1 MGCGSS
7 NKTHPEE
14 EVAAQDIQNRN
25 NNNKNNNGIRNFG
38 PNFDN
43 GSNDNSYNSTSSSS
57 TAAHNRNVSVS
68 MSLGSTNSFGSPSR
82 RATIRQ
88 NQWKKG
94 ELIGAGAYGRV
105 FMGMNELTGGLIA
118 IKEMVFTQDNEKEMK
133 SLQREVSLMRKFA
146 HPNIVAYLGT
156 EVGDANTLYIFTEWV
171 PGGSLQSLLKKF
183 GRFKESVVQN
193 YTLQMLKGLKY
204 LHENGVV
211 HRDIKGSN
219 ILVDDRGNVKL
230 CDFGASKQVTGGN
243 NNLGGQTI
251 QGDNLSLKGT
261 PYFMA
266 PEVITQTG
274 HGRKADVWSL
284 GCTVLQMST
293 GQPPWKALN
302 FGNISALMYHIAN
315 TAEAPPMPDDM
326 SPELRSFLNSCFLR
340 NPLTRPSINELLQH
354 PFVQGVGDPKSWE
367 QTINGGTTAEL
378 LEEMLA
384 NTPSPLKIR
393 RSGNR
398 LSHTNSSNSSNNNNN
413 LDDSNG
419 GGVLTNSGAVLSD
432 MSLSHDFQ
440 DEEEEDVD
448 WGQFTLGEQVS
459 HDVIKEHLIKQ
470 ASLER
475 SMGSELGTPLNSP
488 RNNNKP
494 SSGNKNP
501 YARGQDKIPNNNTTT
516 SDDSEYASTEGKDII
531 TPLVKLDNI
540 NDNSMNSE
548 DDPLKNSWVE
558 SQNRVINTSSAIQDR
573 NEMLKHEQQEKEQK
587 IAQQRRWEEELEA
600 ERIYQ
605 EEQRLKKLREA
616 QN

>member
-7 NKTHPEE
+7 KTHPEE
-14 EVAAQDIQNRN
+14 ALSPQGMKNTNLMNGAQ
-25 NNNKNNNGIRNFG
+25 GIRNFG

-43 GSNDNSYNSTSSSS
+43 NNNSLNSTTSSS
-57 TAAHNRNVSVS
+57 TNAGHNRNVSVS
-68 MSLGSTNSFGSPSR
+68 MSIGSTSSFGSPSR

-105 FMGMNELTGGLIA
+105 FMGLNELTGGLIA

-133 SLQREVSLMRKFA
+133 ALQREVSLMRKFS

-193 YTLQMLKGLKY
+193 YTVQMLNGLKY

-230 CDFGASKQVTGGN
+230 CDFGASKQVTGGGG
-243 NNLGGQTI
+243 LGGGMQQTI

-266 PEVITQTG
+266 PEVINQTG

-284 GCTVLQMST
+284 GCTVLQMAT

-302 FGNISALMYHIAN
+302 FENISALMFHIAQTN
-315 TAEAPPMPDDM
+315 EAPPMPDDM
-326 SPELRSFLNSCFLR
+326 SQELRSFLNSCFLR
-340 NPLTRPSINELLQH
+340 NPIARPSISELLEH

-384 NTPSPLKIR
+384 NTPSPLKRR
-393 RSGNR
+393 RSQN
-398 LSHTNSSNSSNNNNN
+398 SSISNTNSSSGNFNNTKQGDESN
-413 LDDSNG
+413 
-419 GGVLTNSGAVLSD
+419 GVLTSSAAVLSD
-432 MSLSHDFQ
+432 MSLSHDFN
-440 DEEEEDVD
+440 DDEEDVD
-448 WGQFTLGEQVS
+448 WGQFTLGEQAS
-459 HDVIKEHLIKQ
+459 HEAINDHLMKQ

-475 SMGSELGTPLNSP
+475 SMGSELGTPANSP
-488 RNNNKP
+488 RNGSKNR
-494 SSGNKNP
+494 SNP
-501 YARGQDKIPNNNTTT
+501 YARGQDRLANHFDN
-516 SDDSEYASTEGKDII
+516 SETAELAKNESKDVI
-531 TPLVKLDNI
+531 TPLVKVGDGKNTTI
-540 NDNSMNSE
+540 DSSG

-573 NEMLKHEQQEKEQK
+573 EEMLKYKRQEKEQK
-587 IAQQRRWEEELEA
+587 EAAQRKWEEELEA
-600 ERIYQ
+600 ERRYQ
-605 EEQRLKKLREA
+605 EEQRLKKLRES
-616 QN
+616 QR

>member
-1 MGCGSS
+1 MGCGGS
-7 NKTHPEE
+7 KQTHPEE
-14 EVAAQDIQNRN
+14 AVAAQDIQNR
-25 NNNKNNNGIRNFG
+25 KKGDNNGTRNLG

-43 GSNDNSYNSTSSSS
+43 SNNNSLNSISSSS
-57 TAAHNRNVSVS
+57 AAGHNRNVSVS
-68 MSLGSTNSFGSPSR
+68 MSLGSTSSFGSPSR

-118 IKEMVFTQDNEKEMK
+118 IKEMVFTQDNESEMQA
-133 SLQREVSLMRKFA
+133 LQREVSLMRKFA

-193 YTLQMLKGLKY
+193 YTLQMLNGLKY

-230 CDFGASKQVTGGN
+230 CDFGASKQVTGGGN
-243 NNLGGQTI
+243 NSNNLGNQTI

-340 NPLTRPSINELLQH
+340 NPITRPSITELLKH

-384 NTPSPLKIR
+384 NTPSPLKKR
-393 RSGNR
+393 RS
-398 LSHTNSSNSSNNNNN
+398 TNSNNNSSSSKKP
-413 LDDSNG
+413 LDESNG
-419 GGVLTNSGAVLSD
+419 MLTSSAAVLSD
-432 MSLSHDFQ
+432 MSLSHDFK
-440 DEEEEDVD
+440 DEDDEEDVD

-475 SMGSELGTPLNSP
+475 SMGSELGTPINSP
-488 RNNNKP
+488 RNNM
-494 SSGNKNP
+494 KNP
-501 YARGQDKIPNNNTTT
+501 YARGQDKLPMRVHTDETNSSMENNET
-516 SDDSEYASTEGKDII
+516 KDVI
-531 TPLVKLDNI
+531 TPLVKLDDRSQNNI
-540 NDNSMNSE
+540 DSSG
-548 DDPLKNSWVE
+548 DDSLKNSWVE
-558 SQNRVINTSSAIQDR
+558 SQNRIINTSSAVHDR
-573 NEMLKHEQQEKEQK
+573 NLMLKHEQQEKEQK
-587 IAQQRRWEEELEA
+587 EAAQRKWEEELEA
-600 ERIYQ
+600 ERKYQ

-616 QN
+616 QG